1 MIDKKGVFKSHHLI
15 IVCLLFCCAQQA
27 MASKEPKT
35 NCNVY
40 RPTFEL
46 TVGTVPA
53 GTAFV
58 VSDKNRLYAVSA
70 QHLIGT
76 AGGLSKDYTGH
87 DMKAI
92 FQSVELIPMQ
102 KGQPRLRSSLW
113 VDIPEAGSLT
123 HQSNTQD
130 LFMAELK
137 TTQDNGLQAFSL
149 AKNKPQVGDVV
160 YLCAEVFGSEE
171 WLHKAR
177 VEVSD
182 DHELIY
188 KFENIN
194 IELQATSGAPVLN
207 EGFQVVGVN
216 LAGGDSIWGGVFG
229 VANPA
234 ATIIKHLPK

>member
-1 MIDKKGVFKSHHLI
+1 MPHHLF
-15 IVCLLFCCAQQA
+15 IVCLLFCGAQEA
-27 MASKEPKT
+27 MGSKEPNKK
-35 NCNVY
+35 CSVY

-70 QHLIGT
+70 QHLIGK

-92 FQSVELIPMQ
+92 FLSVELNPMQ
-102 KGQPRLRSSLW
+102 KGQPRLRSALW
-113 VDIPEAGSLT
+113 VNIPEARTMT

-130 LFMAELK
+130 LFMAVLEK
-137 TTQDNGLQAFSL
+137 TQDNEIQAFSL
-149 AKNKPQVGDVV
+149 AKSKPQVGDTV

-182 DHELIY
+182 DHELVY
-188 KFENIN
+188 KFENKH

-216 LAGGDSIWGGVFG
+216 LGGGDSIWGGVFG